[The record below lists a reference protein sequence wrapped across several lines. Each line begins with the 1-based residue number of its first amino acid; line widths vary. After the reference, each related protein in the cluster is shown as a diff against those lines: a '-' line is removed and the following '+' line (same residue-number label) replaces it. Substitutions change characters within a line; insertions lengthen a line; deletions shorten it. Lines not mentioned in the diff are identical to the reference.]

1 MSTAGKLFTAQED
14 IQIAQLRAQ
23 GLPWPTIGRRIGR
36 SGDVARK
43 RYGRL
48 NLAGVLTEA
57 ARICADDG
65 PSYDE
70 LAGQWNKWLGRQLTG
85 VEPPVRNKK
94 TWRKV
99 GIICD
104 THCPYENR
112 EVLAAFVARGPY
124 DLVVHGGDL
133 LDWYAVSSFVKYR
146 HVDPK
151 LEIQHGTWV
160 LETLAGIAAEV
171 EVVSD
176 NHSRRLLK
184 AVMRANLPTGLME
197 LLQMFAPELDLFAL
211 MTEGLPNVKIANP
224 VGIVEGVHFFGQYG
238 DLVVAHA
245 DSASKLKLRA
255 AENLDA
261 WLTEWK
267 ETLGLKPWRVVAQA
281 HTHQLGVA
289 YGHGGHKMY
298 LELGACVTVEGIAYA
313 LNGKVG
319 YRPPVPAFTVLE
331 QERRND
337 TWETDF
343 NSVRQILV

>member
-1 MSTAGKLFTAQED
+1 MSTAGKLFTEQED
-14 IQIAQLRAQ
+14 AQLAQLRAQ

-48 NLAGVLTEA
+48 NLAGVLAEA
-57 ARICADDG
+57 AHLCTDAG
-65 PSYDE
+65 PTYDE
-70 LAGQWNKWLGRQLTG
+70 LAGQWNDWLGRTVQEVKAPRPSG
-85 VEPPVRNKK
+85 GDR
-94 TWRKV
+94 RRV

-112 EVLAAFVARGPY
+112 EVLAAFVADGPY

-146 HVDPK
+146 HVDPR

-224 VGIVEGVHFFGQYG
+224 VEMVAGVHFFGRYG

-245 DSASKLKLRA
+245 DTSSKLKLRA
-255 AENLDA
+255 AENLDQ

-267 ETLGLKPWRVVAQA
+267 GTLGLGSWRIVAQA
-281 HTHQLGVA
+281 HTHQLGMA

-331 QERRND
+331 QVRSED
-337 TWETDF
+337 GWMTDF